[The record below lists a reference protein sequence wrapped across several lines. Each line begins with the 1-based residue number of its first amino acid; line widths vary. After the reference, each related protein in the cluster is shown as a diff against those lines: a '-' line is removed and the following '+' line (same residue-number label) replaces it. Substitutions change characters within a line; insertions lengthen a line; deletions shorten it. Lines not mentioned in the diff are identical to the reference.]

1 MQKIRID
8 KLLFERGLVESR
20 EKARALILEGKVLV
34 NGINVDKAGAFV
46 RGNASIEILQ
56 KMPYVSRGG
65 VKLEEAIRSFKIDVK
80 GKIAMD
86 VGASTGGFTD
96 CLLQHGAKKVYAI
109 DVGYGQL
116 AWELRNNPKVILLE
130 KTNIRYLDRML
141 RSQSTTHWMVKS
153 EELKDLIRCNIDIA
167 TIDVS
172 FISLLKVIPK
182 VTEFLKSEGEIIAL
196 IKPQFEVSRKDVRKG
211 VVKDA
216 TKQLEV
222 TEKIKAEV
230 KRMGLLVKGIIRSP
244 LIGPK
249 GNIEYFIY
257 LKKPP
262 LVL

>member
-1 MQKIRID
+1 MQKTRLD

-34 NGINVDKAGAFV
+34 NGIKVDKAGAFV
-46 RGNASIEILQ
+46 RGDASIEILQ

-96 CLLQHGAKKVYAI
+96 CLLKHGAKKVYAI

-116 AWELRNNPKVILLE
+116 AWKLRNNPKVILLE
-130 KTNIRYLDRML
+130 KTNIRYLEKAIDSSQL
-141 RSQSTTHWMVKS
+141 RVNSQR
-153 EELKDLIRCNIDIA
+153 LKDLIECNIDIA

-196 IKPQFEVSRKDVRKG
+196 IKPQFEVSRKDIRKG
-211 VVKDA
+211 VVKDEA
-216 TKQLEV
+216 KQLEV
-222 TEKIKAEV
+222 IEKIKAEV
-230 KRMGLLVKGIIRSP
+230 KRMGLLVKDIIRSP

-249 GNIEYFIY
+249 GNIEYFIH